1 MLATLKLL
9 NSYFWK
15 TIYGPILAFVFPAIL
30 LAILGNILR
39 LEYVY
44 PGLIA
49 LSMLFLGVIA
59 LPLAI
64 MELKGTSLF
73 KYIGSSPVNPLKF
86 TAVVIG
92 FYAFIA
98 ICTGFVIF
106 FSTMAFFPTKAFPSK
121 GFRHGVLG
129 GIFTLKGSFSF
140 YIGSFIHLI
149 FVIVTGLI
157 IATFSRTPQQ
167 ALTIGLMVTLPSMFL
182 SGMILS
188 VDVIGESPVMNW
200 VSRFIPFRYSTG
212 NLVVAATPVDQLGS
226 AIDYWL
232 HVPADS
238 KQPLLTEKNGVG
250 NNMLDTLIWPFKS
263 LTDSAVKIKIAQLY
277 PQFAPAGALD
287 TYLASLPG
295 VVLDNNGKPKAA
307 GYEAWNAS
315 IFGPEIFQSIPT
327 KGDATLYNILQ
338 SKWSIMQVSS
348 DNNIFNWAENWG
360 VRKIPSV
367 DTLTDFV
374 TKFFNGVDSDGNLKA
389 GNDIG
394 GRVGTIGNM
403 IGNHDFTWLEVFTH
417 QSNVLYYQ
425 VDRVL
430 NTLLPVSLS
439 GLGLWYVFKNFNW
452 VAK

>member
-15 TIYGPILAFVFPAIL
+15 TIYGPILAFIFPAIL

-106 FSTMAFFPTKAFPSK
+106 FSTMAFFPTKAFPSN
-121 GFRHGVLG
+121 GFKHGVLG

-140 YIGSFIHLI
+140 YLGSFIHLI

-200 VSRFIPFRYSTG
+200 ISRFIPFRYSTG

-226 AIDYWL
+226 AVDYWL
-232 HVPADS
+232 HVPANATE
-238 KQPLLTEKNGVG
+238 PLTSVKKNVA

-263 LTDSAVKIKIAQLY
+263 LTDVDVQKEIVSNY
-277 PQFAPAGALD
+277 PQFANNTQALND
-287 TYLASLPG
+287 YIATLPG
-295 VVLDNNGKPKAA
+295 VVLENGKPIAA

-315 IFGPEIFQSIPT
+315 MFGDEIFKGVAT
-327 KGDATLYNILQ
+327 KGDSTLYNILQ
-338 SKWSIMQVSS
+338 NKWSIMQISS
-348 DNNIFNWAENWG
+348 DNNIFNWVENWG

-374 TKFFNGVDSDGNLKA
+374 TKFFNGVDADGNIK
-389 GNDIG
+389 GGKDIAS
-394 GRVGTIGNM
+394 RVVEIGNM
-403 IGNHDFTWLEVFTH
+403 IGKGDFTWLEVFTH
-417 QSNVLYYQ
+417 QSNVLYYN

-430 NTLLPVSLS
+430 NTLLPVTLS
-439 GLGLWYVFKNFNW
+439 GFGLWYVFKYFNW